1 MKARE
6 REIVINDTWASVI
19 SMLPD
24 KKAGKLFKKIIHYS
38 LSGEFHAS
46 DDKTVNA
53 IFSEIRTDMD
63 IACLKE

>member
-6 REIVINDTWASVI
+6 REIVINDTWAGVI
-19 SMLPD
+19 SMLPN

-38 LSGEFHAS
+38 LFGEFHAS

-53 IFSEIRTDMD
+53 IFSEIRSDMD

>member
-6 REIVINDTWASVI
+6 REIVINDTWAGVI
-19 SMLPD
+19 SKLPN

-38 LSGEFHAS
+38 LYGEFHAS
-46 DDKTVNA
+46 NDKTVNA
-53 IFSEIRTDMD
+53 IFDEIRADMD

>member
-46 DDKTVNA
+46 DDKTVNT

>member
-1 MKARE
+1 MKA
-6 REIVINDTWASVI
+6 REIVINDTWAGVI
-19 SMLPD
+19 SMLPN

-38 LSGEFHAS
+38 LFGEFHAS

-53 IFSEIRTDMD
+53 IFNEIRADMD